1 MEAATA
7 LALLVADGLVADAN
21 DPEEPRLMLRRPGFL
36 GRRDRRT
43 ADGGGG
49 RAEGILIHLRVELL
63 VLGCFCPAAPPHRR
77 RIRVL

>member
-1 MEAATA
+1 MEAAAA

-36 GRRDRRT
+36 GRRDRRA

-49 RAEGILIHLRVELL
+49 RAEGILITN
-63 VLGCFCPAAPPHRR
+63 VL
-77 RIRVL
+77 IRVVCNVAEK